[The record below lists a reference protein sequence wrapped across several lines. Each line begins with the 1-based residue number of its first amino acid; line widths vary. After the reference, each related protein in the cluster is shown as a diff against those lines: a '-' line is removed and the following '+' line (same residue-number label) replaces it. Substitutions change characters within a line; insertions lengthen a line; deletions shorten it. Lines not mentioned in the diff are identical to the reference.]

1 MSQAPHSF
9 RHLALVAVMTALTCW
24 SSAQVNSFAQ
34 FGRFAQS
41 NSDNIFWFTSPLPLG
56 AEGFVL
62 HPVNRHFYVLA
73 CVENRR
79 FDRLQVSRVRTS
91 PFVIDAAGQV
101 WHEYPAELNFRVTA
115 TAIQDILNNLDTSDI
130 TEPGD
135 INSFLLGLKFR
146 LKVYHELDMRILPPT
161 SVNLIGLPADEPGE
175 ERVFRVSFNTGQVP
189 VDDRLV
195 LEVLSPGGQLLTRFH
210 LELL

>member
-1 MSQAPHSF
+1 MSQAPHSL
-9 RHLALVAVMTALTCW
+9 RHLALVAVMIAATC
-24 SSAQVNSFAQ
+24 SASAQVNSFAQ
-34 FGRFAQS
+34 FGTFVQS
-41 NSDNIFWFTSPLPLG
+41 SSDNILWFTSPLPLG
-56 AEGFVL
+56 AEGFIL
-62 HPVNRHFYVLA
+62 HPLNRQFYLLA
-73 CVENRR
+73 SLENRR

-91 PFVIDAAGQV
+91 PFVIDAAGQI
-101 WHEYPAELNFRVTA
+101 WHDYPSELNFRVTA

-135 INSFLLGLKFR
+135 MNSFLLGLKFR
-146 LKVYHELDMRILPPT
+146 LKVYHELHMKILPPS
-161 SVNLIGLPADEPGE
+161 SVSLIGLPADVAGE
-175 ERVFRVSFNTGQVP
+175 ERVFRVSFNTGQIP